1 MAPSLALLERRG
13 FTREQAKNIRAEI
26 VRYEQK
32 YRFSRPIPWNT
43 LERIGKHMGGEEVQE
58 IPPGTGARSPRILYV
73 NKGDPYETTVLW
85 IGGNFRIGCW
95 GDIVER
101 GNYR

>member
-1 MAPSLALLERRG
+1 MHKSQIEHLTQDIGQTA
-13 FTREQAKNIRAEI
+13 FD
-26 VRYEQK
+26 
-32 YRFSRPIPWNT
+32 T
-43 LERIGKHMGGEEVQE
+43 LDPHWGGEEVQE